1 MTLIPPA
8 LLGRSDHSQPDHPP
22 TMLNLTDLKSCALA
36 GLALLSCA
44 LPASDAGQRR
54 FAYNYETTTSPKGSW
69 EIENWVTLERSP
81 LHDHDFDSWFFRHEI
96 EYGVTDRFQIALYV
110 ANWDFAPRGGEDEE
124 EEEAETGGATE
135 SSEAEEHEESDGK
148 PHRSA
153 RYGSSGVELIYN
165 LTNPNTDLLGS
176 AVYAEANFG
185 DRFAELEGKLLLQ
198 KNFGPLAIVYN
209 AIVEFEWEGAHL
221 EAEEI
226 EFAQTFGVS
235 YQVHPN
241 VAVGGELVHEVAFP
255 DFNQANA
262 ERAEV
267 FVGPNVSFH
276 GKNFFVT
283 ASALWRTTD
292 NHDKE
297 DMQARVIVGFEF

>member
-1 MTLIPPA
+1 V
-8 LLGRSDHSQPDHPP
+8 
-22 TMLNLTDLKSCALA
+22 
-36 GLALLSCA
+36 
-44 LPASDAGQRR
+44 
-54 FAYNYETTTSPKGSW
+54 GS
-69 EIENWVTLERSP
+69 E
-81 LHDHDFDSWFFRHEI
+81 
-96 EYGVTDRFQIALYV
+96 
-110 ANWDFAPRGGEDEE
+110 
-124 EEEAETGGATE
+124 
-135 SSEAEEHEESDGK
+135 EAEEHTGGDDK

-165 LTNPNTDLLGS
+165 LTNPNTDILGT

-185 DRFAELEGKLLLQ
+185 DRFAELEGKILLQ
-198 KNFGPLAIVYN
+198 KNFGPLAVVYN
-209 AIVEFEWEGAHL
+209 AAIEFEWEGAHL

-226 EFAQTFGVS
+226 EFAQTVGVS

-262 ERAEV
+262 ERAEL

-283 ASALWRTTD
+283 ASALWRTT
-292 NHDKE
+292 NNPGAE
-297 DMQARVIVGFEF
+297 DIQARVILGFEF

>member
-1 MTLIPPA
+1 
-8 LLGRSDHSQPDHPP
+8 
-22 TMLNLTDLKSCALA
+22 MLFSSHQQFADPMFSSTQMKTCVLTALA
-36 GLALLSCA
+36 FVWCV
-44 LPASDAGQRR
+44 LPGDAGQRR

-81 LHDHDFDSWFFRHEI
+81 LHDNDYDSWFFRNEV
-96 EYGVTDRFQIALYV
+96 EYGVTDHFQIAVYV
-110 ANWDFAPRGGEDEE
+110 ANWDFAPRGGEEKEE
-124 EEEAETGGATE
+124 VEAEGAETAE
-135 SSEAEEHEESDGK
+135 SHEAEEDEGGEEK

-165 LTNPNTDLLGS
+165 LTNPNTDWLGS

-185 DRFAELEGKLLLQ
+185 DRFAELEGKILLQ

-241 VAVGGELVHEVAFP
+241 VAVGSELVHEIAFP
-255 DFNQANA
+255 DFNKSNA
-262 ERAEV
+262 ERAE
-267 FVGPNVSFH
+267 FFAGPNVTFH

-292 NHDKE
+292 NSGAE

>member
-1 MTLIPPA
+1 
-8 LLGRSDHSQPDHPP
+8 
-22 TMLNLTDLKSCALA
+22 MLSLNELKTCAFVGLT
-36 GLALLSCA
+36 LLSST
-44 LPASDAGQRR
+44 LTSSDAGQRR
-54 FAYNYETTTSPKGSW
+54 FAYNYETTTSAKGSW

-81 LHDHDFDSWFFRHEI
+81 LHDSNFNSWLFRHEI

-110 ANWDFAPRGGEDEE
+110 ANWDFAPRGGE
-124 EEEAETGGATE
+124 EEEAEGETAVGE
-135 SSEAEEHEESDGK
+135 SMDREEAEEHKGGDDK

-165 LTNPNTDLLGS
+165 LTNPNTDILGT

-185 DRFAELEGKLLLQ
+185 DRFAELEGKILLQ
-198 KNFGPLAIVYN
+198 KNFGPLEVVYN
-209 AIVEFEWEGAHL
+209 AAIEFEWEGAHL

-262 ERAEV
+262 ERAEL

-283 ASALWRTTD
+283 ASALWRTT
-292 NHDKE
+292 NNPGAE
-297 DMQARVIVGFEF
+297 DIQARVILGFEF